1 MPTSLPALDHY
12 EHVAEGVDRVI
23 SEGKRSQA
31 ASSGATKKLPSWR
44 PQGIP
49 LDEDERKALRA
60 LCTQAV
66 FSTWYQ
72 EHRPT
77 QLSEIYR
84 FVKAKITEKSAARE
98 WPFSEYRGKRT
109 IDRRVNEAAC
119 GAYSEDG
126 VARIVAVTA
135 GVYQPNP
142 ELFGGLM

>member
-1 MPTSLPALDHY
+1 MT
-12 EHVAEGVDRVI
+12 
-23 SEGKRSQA
+23 QA
-31 ASSGATKKLPSWR
+31 VLSGSTEKLPCWR

-49 LDEDERKALRA
+49 LDDFERKALRA
-60 LCTQAV
+60 LCIQAV

-84 FVKAKITEKSAARE
+84 FVKAKIREKLAARE

-119 GAYSEDG
+119 GAFSENG

-142 ELFGGLM
+142 ELFEGLM